1 MKKIIAIITLLFF
14 CQILNA
20 QNNIELKING
30 NKTVAA
36 EQYLKWI
43 NQNNINLNDTNV
55 YTTVKKNINEHLND
69 LGYFNSKI
77 TDIKIDTTNQKN
89 ALSITFN
96 IIEGGRTRIK
106 KISITPENKTDS
118 LIYENN
124 FKPLENKIFYRQE
137 LQNRIEKSLQYLEN
151 KGFPF
156 ASLKIQS
163 LVFGYDKD
171 SNSVVQVYLK
181 IKTGKL
187 SKIDKVKIIGNTK
200 TKKSVIINTLRLQKG
215 EVYSQQKID
224 EIPDLLNKL
233 RFFEPVPKPD
243 YYVNSKDEGILEIT
257 VKEKSTN
264 NFDGIL
270 GYIPASKKNEK
281 GYFTGFVNI
290 SLRNILG
297 TGRAAGLKWQKE
309 NSVSQEL
316 ELKYLEPWL
325 FNFPFNLNLYLY
337 QRKQDS
343 TYVKRR
349 YGGTLE
355 YLATKNISASLIAE
369 NETVIPAINI
379 TEVSNSNSINTGLM
393 FKLDYRND
401 ILIPQKG
408 IYLSTLY
415 KFKSKNVNGSSD
427 KINLQQYELNFA
439 IYYSIFTNQVAAF
452 NVHAKELQG
461 KSFEESDY
469 FRLGGANSL
478 RGYREQ
484 QFFGNRVLWSN
495 LEYRFLLSQSS
506 YFFLLYDT
514 GYFLRNGNKNLNI
527 AKISEYKSAYGV
539 GLSIDTALGIMRIS
553 YALASGNSFSDGLI
567 HFGLLNEF

>member
-1 MKKIIAIITLLFF
+1 MKKIIAITTLLFF
-14 CQILNA
+14 YQILIA
-20 QNNIELKING
+20 QNNIKLKING

-43 NQNNINLNDTNV
+43 NQNNINQNDTNV
-55 YTTVKKNINEHLND
+55 CTSIKKIIKEQLND

-89 ALSITFN
+89 TLSVAFN
-96 IIEGGRTRIK
+96 IKEGSRTKIK
-106 KISITPENKTDS
+106 KISIVPKNKADS
-118 LIYENN
+118 LIYENI
-124 FKPLENKIFYRQE
+124 FKLLENTIFYRQE

-156 ASLKIQS
+156 ASVKIQS
-163 LVFGYDKD
+163 LKFDFDKD
-171 SNSVVQVYLK
+171 SNSVVDIFLK
-181 IKTGKL
+181 IEAGKL

-200 TKKSVIINTLRLQKG
+200 TKESVIINTLRLQKG
-215 EVYSQQKID
+215 ELYSQKKIE
-224 EIPDLLNKL
+224 EIPELLNKL
-233 RFFEPVPKPD
+233 RFFEPVSKPN
-243 YYVNSKDEGILEIT
+243 YYLNSKDEGILEIT

-270 GYIPASKKNEK
+270 GYIPATKNNAK
-281 GYFTGFVNI
+281 GYFTGYVNV

-297 TGRAAGLKWQKE
+297 TGRAAGIKWQKE

-316 ELKYLEPWL
+316 ELKYLEPWV
-325 FNFPFNLNLYLY
+325 FNFPFNLNLYLF
-337 QRKQDS
+337 QRKQDT

-349 YGGTLE
+349 YGGSLE

-369 NETVIPAINI
+369 SETVIPALNI
-379 TEVSNSNSINTGLM
+379 TQVNSSSSFNTGLM
-393 FKLDYRND
+393 FKLDYRDD
-401 ILIPQKG
+401 ILVPQKG
-408 IYLSTLY
+408 IYLATLY
-415 KFKSKNVNGSSD
+415 KLKSKTINNNSG

-439 IYYSIFTNQVAAF
+439 IYHSFFNKQVAAF
-452 NVHAKELQG
+452 SIHAKELQG
-461 KSFEESDY
+461 EFFEESDY
-469 FRLGGANSL
+469 FRLGGTNSL

-484 QFFGNRVLWSN
+484 QFLGNRVLWSN
-495 LEYRFLLSQSS
+495 LEYRFLLSQTS
-506 YFFLLYDT
+506 YLFLLYDA
-514 GYFLRNGNKNLNI
+514 GYFLRNGNKTLNQS
-527 AKISEYKSAYGV
+527 KVSEYKFAYGA